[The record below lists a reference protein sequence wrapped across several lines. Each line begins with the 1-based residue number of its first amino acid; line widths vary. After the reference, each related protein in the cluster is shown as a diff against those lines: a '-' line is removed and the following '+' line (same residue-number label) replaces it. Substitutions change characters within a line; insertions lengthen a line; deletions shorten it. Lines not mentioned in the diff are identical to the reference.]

1 MSKSNLHNSDRLGFA
16 PIGKLLITMSLPLI
30 ASMLIQAMYNVVDSI
45 FVSRIGQDALNAVSL
60 AYPVQN
66 FMIAIAVGTGVG
78 VSTRISHQLGR
89 KDRDGAQQT
98 ARHGLFCAFAGSI
111 LFLIIVNAMARP
123 FVGMYTDDLRTLE
136 MGVTYLRIISTYSL
150 GVFVQII
157 MERLLLSTGKTVFT
171 MWTQLSGAVI
181 NIILDP
187 ILIFGLGP
195 FPKMGVAG
203 AAAATVIGQ
212 IAGAILGIILNT
224 KHNKEIH
231 LSFKGFR
238 LQGSI
243 IADIYRIGSATI
255 VIMSI
260 TSIMVGSMNAIL
272 APYNPLAVNILGI
285 YFKVE
290 SLIFMPVFG
299 ITNAMV
305 PIISYNY
312 GAEKRSRM
320 IGAIK
325 HSLYLSVSIMVIG
338 TVVIMLWP
346 DWILHL
352 FDANAE
358 MLRLGIPALRII
370 SASFPFAGIAIVLS
384 NVFQAMRKAVYSM
397 IVTITRQL
405 GVILPSTWILVH
417 TIGYEAAWYSFL
429 IAEFISLTIVLCFY
443 RSLYRNRISLVPDHV

>member
-1 MSKSNLHNSDRLGFA
+1 
-16 PIGKLLITMSLPLI
+16 
-30 ASMLIQAMYNVVDSI
+30 
-45 FVSRIGQDALNAVSL
+45 
-60 AYPVQN
+60 
-66 FMIAIAVGTGVG
+66 
-78 VSTRISHQLGR
+78 
-89 KDRDGAQQT
+89 
-98 ARHGLFCAFAGSI
+98 
-111 LFLIIVNAMARP
+111 MARP

-429 IAEFISLTIVLCFY
+429 IAEFVSLTIVLCFY

>member
-1 MSKSNLHNSDRLGFA
+1 MSQSSPQKSDRLGTA
-16 PIGKLLITMSLPLI
+16 PIGKLLITMALPLI

-45 FVSRIGQDALNAVSL
+45 FVARVGQNALNAVSV
-60 AYPVQN
+60 AYPIQN
-66 FMIAIAVGTGVG
+66 LMIAIAVGTGVG

-89 KDRDGAQQT
+89 KDHEGAQQT
-98 ARHGLFCAFAGSI
+98 ARHGLFCAIVASI
-111 LFLIIVNAMARP
+111 LFSIIINILARP
-123 FVGMYTDDLRTLE
+123 FVSMYTSDPTTLE
-136 MGVTYLRIISTYSL
+136 MGVTYLRIIATYSI

-157 MERLLLSTGKTVFT
+157 MERLLLSTGRTVFT

-187 ILIFGLGP
+187 LLIFGIGP

-203 AAAATVIGQ
+203 AAVATVIGQ
-212 IAGAILGIILNT
+212 IAGAILGIFLNAIY
-224 KHNKEIH
+224 NKEIH
-231 LSFKGFR
+231 ITFRGFR
-238 LQGSI
+238 LQGNI

-260 TSIMVGSMNAIL
+260 TSFMIGSMNGIL

-285 YFKVE
+285 YFKIE
-290 SLIFMPVFG
+290 RLIFMPVFG

-312 GAEKRSRM
+312 GAEKRRRM

-325 HSLYLSVSIMVIG
+325 TSLYLSISIMIAG
-338 TVVIMLWP
+338 TFVIMSWP
-346 DWILHL
+346 EWILRL

-358 MLRLGIPALRII
+358 MLRLGVPALRII

-384 NVFQAMRKAVYSM
+384 NVFQAMHRAVYSM
-397 IVTITRQL
+397 IVTITRQI
-405 GVILPSTWILVH
+405 GVILPATWILVH
-417 TIGYEAAWYSFL
+417 TIGYESAWYSFL
-429 IAEFISLTIVLCFY
+429 IAEIVALTLILIFY
-443 RSLYRNRISLVPDHV
+443 RSIYLNRISLVPDRD